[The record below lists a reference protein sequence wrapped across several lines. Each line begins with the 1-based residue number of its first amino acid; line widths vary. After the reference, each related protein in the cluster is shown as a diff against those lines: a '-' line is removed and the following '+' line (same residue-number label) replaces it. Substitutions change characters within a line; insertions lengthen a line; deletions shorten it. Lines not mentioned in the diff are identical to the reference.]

1 MENQWNPGKSE
12 SSTARVGLEGGEML
26 NKRAKEV
33 GILVDNIQEMLASSI
48 AAAASINGK
57 KKRKGQKQI
66 VCFLFCFLPPPP
78 KKKET

>member
-57 KKRKGQKQI
+57 KKSKGQNEQI
-66 VCFLFCFLPPPP
+66 VFFYPPP